1 MGRSNNWANKAI
13 GQLEWLDRST
23 GFHLL
28 KWIADEAPT
37 KWFANQLLGT
47 NSLETYIHNAFCYYD
62 YDFKIYGIFMTTN
75 VILSKC

>member
-1 MGRSNNWANKAI
+1 MRISQMARSIKWADKAI

-37 KWFANQLLGT
+37 KWFANLLLG
-47 NSLETYIHNAFCYYD
+47 NDSLET
-62 YDFKIYGIFMTTN
+62 
-75 VILSKC
+75 